1 MKLGRSV
8 TDLAKEIDRQQTAK
22 RDFIADT
29 RQVKVLEDGMTIA
42 VENQGAFRLT
52 DHALGQVGERTG
64 VPLKY
69 LRLMQHEAPK
79 LLAEN
84 VNH

>member
-29 RQVKVLEDGMTIA
+29 RQGKG
-42 VENQGAFRLT
+42 
-52 DHALGQVGERTG
+52 
-64 VPLKY
+64 P
-69 LRLMQHEAPK
+69 
-79 LLAEN
+79 
-84 VNH
+84 

>member
-42 VENQGAFRLT
+42 VEHQGAFRLT

-64 VPLKY
+64 VPLKFC
-69 LRLMQHEAPK
+69 
-79 LLAEN
+79 
-84 VNH
+84 V